1 MKSVLRF
8 LAVPLF
14 FLILCVSLTGCGG
27 GDGDN
32 GGGSTPASVPAI
44 PTGIT
49 ATAGNAKVTV
59 SWNSSTGATSYNIY
73 YATSPG
79 VTKAGAKVANATS
92 PYDVTGLTNGTTY
105 YFVVTAV
112 NSAGESDVSAEKSAI
127 PTSGT
132 PIPAAPKGTSATAGN
147 TQVTMTWTASTDA
160 TSYNIYYST
169 TAGVT
174 KTNGIKVA
182 NAVSPHVVTGLTNG
196 TTYYFVVTAVNA
208 AGESDVS
215 AERSAIPTSGTQ
227 LPAAPKGTSATA
239 GNTQVTMTWTASTD
253 ATSYNIY
260 YSTTAGVTKTN
271 GIKVANAVSPHVVTG
286 LTNGATYYFVVTAV
300 NAAGESEESSENSA
314 TPSAGLQPP
323 ASPNGVT
330 TTAGTGQ
337 VTIQWNTK
345 LTATSYN
352 IYYSSTITTSDGLLS
367 GGTKI
372 SVPAASADPQ
382 PATQSYVK
390 TGLTAG
396 TTYYFVV
403 TSVNAAG
410 ESGAQNFPKTAT
422 PL

>member
-112 NSAGESDVSAEKSAI
+112 NAAGESDVSAERSAI

-132 PIPAAPKGTSATAGN
+132 PLPAAPKGTSATAGN

-196 TTYYFVVTAVNA
+196 TTYYFVVTAVN
-208 AGESDVS
+208 S
-215 AERSAIPTSGTQ
+215 
-227 LPAAPKGTSATA
+227 
-239 GNTQVTMTWTASTD
+239 
-253 ATSYNIY
+253 
-260 YSTTAGVTKTN
+260 
-271 GIKVANAVSPHVVTG
+271 
-286 LTNGATYYFVVTAV
+286 
-300 NAAGESEESSENSA
+300 AGESEESSENSA

-352 IYYSSTITTSDGLLS
+352 IYYSSTITTSAGLLS

>member
-8 LAVPLF
+8 LAAPLF

-27 GDGDN
+27 GDGDG

-92 PYDVTGLTNGTTY
+92 PYDVTGLTNDTTY

-112 NSAGESDVSAEKSAI
+112 NS
-127 PTSGT
+127 
-132 PIPAAPKGTSATAGN
+132 
-147 TQVTMTWTASTDA
+147 
-160 TSYNIYYST
+160 
-169 TAGVT
+169 
-174 KTNGIKVA
+174 
-182 NAVSPHVVTGLTNG
+182 
-196 TTYYFVVTAVNA
+196 
-208 AGESDVS
+208 
-215 AERSAIPTSGTQ
+215 
-227 LPAAPKGTSATA
+227 
-239 GNTQVTMTWTASTD
+239 
-253 ATSYNIY
+253 
-260 YSTTAGVTKTN
+260 
-271 GIKVANAVSPHVVTG
+271 
-286 LTNGATYYFVVTAV
+286 
-300 NAAGESEESSENSA
+300 AGESEESSENSA

-352 IYYSSTITTSDGLLS
+352 IYYSSTITTSAGLLS

>member
-8 LAVPLF
+8 LAAPLF
-14 FLILCVSLTGCGG
+14 FLILCASLTGCG

-32 GGGSTPASVPAI
+32 GGGSPPSSLPAI

-49 ATAGNAKVTV
+49 ATAGNTKVTV

-79 VTKAGAKVANATS
+79 VTKTGAKVVNATS

-132 PIPAAPKGTSATAGN
+132 PIPSAPKGVSATPGN
-147 TQVTMTWTASTDA
+147 NQVTMTWDPVTNA

-169 TAGVT
+169 TTGVT
-174 KTNGIKVA
+174 KTNGTKVA
-182 NAVSPHVVTGLTNG
+182 NAVSPHAVTGLTNG
-196 TTYYFVVTAVNA
+196 TKYYFVVTAANA
-208 AGESDVS
+208 AGESV
-215 AERSAIPTSGTQ
+215 E
-227 LPAAPKGTSATA
+227 
-239 GNTQVTMTWTASTD
+239 
-253 ATSYNIY
+253 
-260 YSTTAGVTKTN
+260 
-271 GIKVANAVSPHVVTG
+271 SP
-286 LTNGATYYFVVTAV
+286 
-300 NAAGESEESSENSA
+300 EDSA
-314 TPSAGLQPP
+314 TPAAGLQPP
-323 ASPNGVT
+323 ASPTGVSA
-330 TTAGTGQ
+330 TAGTGQ
-337 VTIQWNTK
+337 ITMQWNTK

-352 IYYSSTITTSDGLLS
+352 IYYSTTITTSAGLLS

-396 TTYYFVV
+396 TKYYLVV
-403 TSVNAAG
+403 TAANAGG
-410 ESGAQNFPKTAT
+410 ESGAQNTPRTAT